1 MPYSAQMPERF
12 SPGAQLPSRAVPL
25 AARKDI
31 RNVAIVAH
39 VDHGKT
45 TLVDAM
51 LWQSGSF
58 RENQDVAERV
68 MDSMDLEREKGITI
82 LAKNTAVQFGDVK
95 INIVDTPGHA
105 DFGGEVERA
114 LTMVDGVLLLVD
126 ASEGPLPQTRFV
138 LRKALEARLPV
149 VLVVNKVDRPDAR
162 AKEVVDE
169 VYELFLDLDASAD
182 QIEFPIVYAIAR
194 EGKAGLE
201 PDALEPNLM
210 PLFDTLLATIPP
222 PSYDPEHPLQA
233 LVTNL
238 DSSPY
243 VGRLAL
249 LRVRHGTIRKGQ
261 QIAWCRADGEIGSAR
276 VVELYVTEA
285 LDRVPADEAGPGE
298 IVALAGLPEVTIGET
313 IADPDDPR
321 PLPVTAVDEPSLS
334 MTIGI
339 NTSPLA
345 GTEGDKLTASL
356 VKQRLDQELVGNV
369 SLRVLPTSRPEAWE
383 VQGRGE
389 LQLAVLVELMR
400 REGFELTVGKPEVLV
415 REIDGKRHE
424 PVERVAIDVPEEF
437 VGVVTQLLALRKGR
451 MQQMV
456 NHGTGWA
463 RMEYTV
469 PARGLIGFRT
479 EFLTE
484 TRGAGIMH
492 HVFDRWEPWFGELR
506 TRPTGSLVADRRG
519 QATGFAIQN
528 LQERGSLF
536 IAPGE
541 ELYEG
546 MVVGE
551 NARAEDLDV
560 NASKPKKLTNMR
572 AASADELV
580 RLIPPRPLSLEQAL
594 EFISED
600 ECVEV
605 TPKSVRLRK
614 VELSASKRSTA
625 TSRRKREAASQASP

>member
-1 MPYSAQMPERF
+1 
-12 SPGAQLPSRAVPL
+12 
-25 AARKDI
+25 
-31 RNVAIVAH
+31 
-39 VDHGKT
+39 
-45 TLVDAM
+45 
-51 LWQSGSF
+51 
-58 RENQDVAERV
+58 

-82 LAKNTAVQFGDVK
+82 LAKNTAVRVGDVK
-95 INIVDTPGHA
+95 LNIVDTPGHA
-105 DFGGEVERA
+105 DFGGEVERG

-138 LRKALEARLPV
+138 LRKALQARLPV
-149 VLVVNKVDRPDAR
+149 VLVVNKIDRDDAR
-162 AKEVVDE
+162 PQEVVDE
-169 VYELFLDLDASAD
+169 VYELFLDLDADES
-182 QIEFPIVYAIAR
+182 QIEFPIVYANAR
-194 EGKAGLE
+194 AGRAGLR
-201 PDALEPNLM
+201 PDELANDLA
-210 PLFDTLLATIPP
+210 PLVDTLLETVPAPA
-222 PSYDPEHPLQA
+222 YDPAHPLQA

-238 DSSPY
+238 DASPY

-249 LRVRHGTIRKGQ
+249 CRIHHGRLKKGQ
-261 QIAWCRADGEIGSAR
+261 QIAWCRANGEITNAR
-276 VVELYVTEA
+276 LTELYVTEA
-285 LDRVPADEAGPGE
+285 LDRVSADEAGPGE
-298 IVALAGLPEVTIGET
+298 IVAIAGLPDVTIGET

-321 PLPVTAVDEPSLS
+321 PLPVTTVDEPSLAI
-334 MTIGI
+334 TIGI

-369 SLRVLPTSRPEAWE
+369 SLRVNPTNRPDAWE

-400 REGFELTVGKPEVLV
+400 REGFELTVGKPEVLT

-424 PVERVAIDVPEEF
+424 PVERVAIDVPEDYI
-437 VGVVTQLLALRKGR
+437 GVVTQLLALRKGR

-463 RMEYTV
+463 RMEYLV

-484 TRGAGIMH
+484 TRGTGILH
-492 HVFDRWEPWFGELR
+492 HVFEGWEPWHGELR
-506 TRPTGSLVADRRG
+506 TRPTGALVSDRRG
-519 QATGFAIQN
+519 PATAFAILN

-536 IAPGE
+536 IEPGL

-546 MVVGE
+546 MIVGE

-560 NASKPKKLTNMR
+560 NATKEKKLTNMR
-572 AASADELV
+572 AASSEETV
-580 RLIPPRPLSLEQAL
+580 RLIPPRPLSLEQSL
-594 EFISED
+594 EMIRDD

-605 TPKSVRLRK
+605 TPKSIRLRK
-614 VELSASKRSTA
+614 VELSAQKRQTA
-625 TSRRKREAASQASP
+625 TSRAKRAAASVG

>member
-1 MPYSAQMPERF
+1 MANR
-12 SPGAQLPSRAVPL
+12 PL
-25 AARKDI
+25 AQRNDL

-58 RENQDVAERV
+58 RANQDVAERV
-68 MDSMDLEREKGITI
+68 MDSGDLEREKGITI
-82 LAKNTAVQFGDVK
+82 LAKNTSVQRGDVK
-95 INIVDTPGHA
+95 INILDTPGHA
-105 DFGGEVERA
+105 DFGGEVERG

-138 LRKALEARLPV
+138 LRKALESRLPV
-149 VLVVNKVDRPDAR
+149 VLVVNKIDRPDAR
-162 AKEVVDE
+162 VEEVVNE
-169 VYELFLDLDASAD
+169 VYELFLDLDATAE
-182 QIEFPIVYAIAR
+182 QIEFPIVYTIAR
-194 EGKAGLE
+194 DGKAGL
-201 PDALEPNLM
+201 DPNTLADDLT
-210 PLFDTLLATIPP
+210 PLFETLLETIPP
-222 PSYDPEHPLQA
+222 PSYDPDHPLQA

-238 DSSPY
+238 DASPY

-249 LRVRHGTIRKGQ
+249 LRVRHGTLKKGQ
-261 QIAWCRADGEIGSAR
+261 QIAWCRANGTIENAR
-276 VVELYVTEA
+276 VVDLLITEA
-285 LDRVPADEAGPGE
+285 LDRVSADEAGPGE

-313 IADPDDPR
+313 IADPADPR
-321 PLPVTAVDEPSLS
+321 PLPVTVVDEPSLS
-334 MTIGI
+334 ITIGI

-345 GTEGDKLTASL
+345 GTEGDKLTASQ

-369 SLRVLPTSRPEAWE
+369 SLRVLATARPDTWE

-389 LQLAVLVELMR
+389 LQLAVLAEIMR
-400 REGFELTVGKPEVLV
+400 REGFELTIGKPEVLV

-463 RMEYTV
+463 RMEYLV

-484 TRGAGIMH
+484 TRGSGIMH
-492 HVFDRWEPWFGELR
+492 HIFEKWEPWFGELR

-519 QATGFAIQN
+519 QATGFAIEN

-536 IAPGE
+536 IAPTD

-551 NARAEDLDV
+551 SSRRDDLDV

-572 AASADELV
+572 ASGSDDLI

-594 EFISED
+594 EFIRDD

-614 VELSASKRSTA
+614 VELSASKRASSA
-625 TSRRKREAASQASP
+625 SKRKRETASA